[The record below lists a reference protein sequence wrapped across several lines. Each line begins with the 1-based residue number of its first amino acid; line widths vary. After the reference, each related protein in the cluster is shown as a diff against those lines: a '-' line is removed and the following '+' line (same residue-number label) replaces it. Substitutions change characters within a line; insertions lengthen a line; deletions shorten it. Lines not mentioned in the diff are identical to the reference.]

1 MNNKIISNRDKL
13 LEISLKKTELLQSIV
28 EHYDHIINNSI
39 FIEEIQESYQ
49 GLIDE
54 EAELVLEKE
63 KMIECPG
70 CSFECAQIHTYC
82 MACGIRLPDLYSKGF
97 A

>member
-1 MNNKIISNRDKL
+1 MINKIIKNKDKL
-13 LEISLKKTELLQSIV
+13 LEISRKKTELLQSII
-28 EHYDHIINNSI
+28 EYYDHIADNSI
-39 FIEEIQESYQ
+39 FIEEIQDSYQ

-70 CSFECAQIHTYC
+70 CGFDCAQIHTYC